1 MNDFT
6 ILQEEILQYGWLAV
20 WQDIEGIE
28 NPTMRAIERLDF
40 FEVMK
45 TLPIEWEK
53 INIIDVVLEAQKMA
67 RVDK

>member
-20 WQDIEGIE
+20 WRDIEVIK
-28 NPTMRAIERLDF
+28 NPTIRAIERLDF

-53 INIIDVVLEAQKMA
+53 VNTIDVVLEAQKMA